1 MIRFQILKSISNKLL
16 VLGGA
21 VLTPLFLYAEDG
33 DNEAVLAPIKEFI
46 SKLGV
51 LIINPIVYF
60 MFAVALL
67 VFIWGVFQYIKDWSS
82 ADAKKNGQQHMMW
95 GIIGFV
101 IMLAVFSIIRIIGNT
116 VGYDGDLPS

>member
-1 MIRFQILKSISNKLL
+1 M
-16 VLGGA
+16 A
-21 VLTPLFLYAEDG
+21 VLTPLFLHAEEG
-33 DNEAVLAPIKEFI
+33 DNEEVLAPLKEF
-46 SKLGV
+46 LGNIGT

-60 MFAVALL
+60 MFAVAFL

-82 ADAKKNGQQHMMW
+82 PQAKKDGQQHMMW

-101 IMLAVFSIIRIIGNT
+101 IMLAVFTIIRIIGNT